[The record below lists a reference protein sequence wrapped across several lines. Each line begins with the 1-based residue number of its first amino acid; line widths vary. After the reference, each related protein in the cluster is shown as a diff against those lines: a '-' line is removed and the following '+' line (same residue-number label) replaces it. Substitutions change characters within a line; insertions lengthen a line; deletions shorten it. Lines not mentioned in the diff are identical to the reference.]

1 METKLIV
8 FVVVAVLVAGGLFV
22 LSDKLVENVESGTY
36 VIRQAPFSG
45 ELSAWMEPGM
55 YWQLWGGISMW
66 PVAETFYFTADSQE
80 GAAYDQSIEVRF
92 NDGSMCKISGTCRI
106 VFPTAPQDAINL
118 VKVHGYRSYKDAEH
132 KLVLTTIRNSLH
144 LTSNLMSAQE
154 SYSEKRADF
163 VFWAWDQI
171 QNGVYETTEE
181 TKKVQDLITGE
192 LVTKTFKI
200 IKRDASGHA
209 LHQKHPLQGTGITL
223 ANFEIKVFEYS
234 DKVKSQIE
242 KQQEALMAVATAR
255 ARAQEAEQSALT
267 KEAEGKAKVVE
278 AKYEEEQKK
287 VRSIVEAS
295 KEKEVAEL
303 QAKKEL
309 EVAKLQKDA
318 ADFNKQKNILEGE
331 GEAKKKE
338 LILRADGAL
347 AQKLDAYIKVNQLYA
362 ESIAKYTGN
371 WVPQVMM
378 GQSNGNGTSQSANNG
393 AQALIDLFTA
403 KTARDLSLDLSMPS
417 GQVAKDEDNSTAN
430 STEKR

>member
-1 METKLIV
+1 MEKKLII
-8 FVVVAVLVAGGLFV
+8 VLVALLLIGGVLYV
-22 LSDKLVENVESGTY
+22 LSGNLFENVESGTY
-36 VIRQAPFSG
+36 VIRQAAISG
-45 ELSAWMEPGM
+45 QLDAWMTPGM
-55 YWQLWGGISMW
+55 YWQGLGDISVW
-66 PVAETFYFTADSQE
+66 PVAETFYFTSDAQE
-80 GAAYDQSIEVRF
+80 GSAYDQSIEVRF

-106 VFPTAPQDAINL
+106 VFPTSSQDAINL

-154 SYSEKRADF
+154 SYSDRRADF

-181 TKKVQDLITGE
+181 TKKVQDPVSGDM
-192 LVTKTFKI
+192 VTRTFKI
-200 IKRDASGHA
+200 IKRDANGRA
-209 LHQKHPLQGTGITL
+209 LHQKHPLEGTGITL
-223 ANFEIKVFEYS
+223 ANFEIKVFQYS
-234 DKVKSQIE
+234 DKVMGQIE

-287 VRSIVEAS
+287 IRSIVEAS

-318 ADFNKQKNILEGE
+318 AEFNKQKNIAEGQ
-331 GEAKKKE
+331 GEAEKKR
-338 LILRADGAL
+338 LILEADGAL

-362 ESIAKYTGN
+362 ESIAKYGGN

-378 GQSNGNGTSQSANNG
+378 GPNSGGASQGTSNG

-417 GQVAKDEDNSTAN
+417 GRNVNTHDSPDSSDKH
-430 STEKR
+430 